1 MLVYRR
7 IRSSRQGGEGS
18 GISRCLGENRKSS
31 LCEDMLV
38 TIGDHARIVA
48 FERFNSKVKAEL
60 FRCINIF
67 AGIASSLY
75 KA

>member
-1 MLVYRR
+1 
-7 IRSSRQGGEGS
+7 
-18 GISRCLGENRKSS
+18 
-31 LCEDMLV
+31 MLV

-60 FRCINIF
+60 FRRIKEDIF